1 MPRPNLILA
10 GTQKAGT
17 TWLHRCLGA
26 SAQVFASKSKELNH
40 FNKGDFASRNDA
52 YFAHFP
58 QQAGARYYLE
68 STPHYFQILAGKVN
82 VAQNIRT
89 TLGDIKILLMFR
101 DPVARYESAYIH
113 HMMKKRFDFTPEI
126 SRFCNEI
133 KMLEL
138 GHYADILRHWQG
150 YFSEIGVFFYD
161 DLQNAPDALIARV
174 MAFLGLENDI
184 PQRQIAFTANARAT
198 KARRY
203 FSPEAALPELTPE
216 LRARLADYYRPHIAD
231 FAALTGRDLSHWA
244 QSGES
249 S

>member
-1 MPRPNLILA
+1 MPLPNLILA

-26 SAQVFASKSKELNH
+26 SAHVYAAKTKELNH
-40 FNKGDFASRNDA
+40 FNKADFASRSES

-58 QQAGARYYLE
+58 AQDGAQYYLE

-82 VAQNIRT
+82 VAENIRT
-89 TLGDIKILLMFR
+89 CLGDIKILLMFR

-126 SRFCNEI
+126 SRFCNDI

-150 YFSEIGVFFYD
+150 YFSQIGVFFYD
-161 DLQNAPDALIARV
+161 DLLADANTLIARV
-174 MAFLGLENDI
+174 MAFLELENDI
-184 PQRQIAFTANARAT
+184 PQRQINFIANARAN
-198 KARRY
+198 KARHH
-203 FSPEAALPELTPE
+203 FPQGAPLPEMTPE
-216 LRARLADYYRPHIAD
+216 LRAKLAAYYRPHINE
-231 FAALTGRDLSHWA
+231 FAVLTGRDLSHWCA
-244 QSGES
+244 
-249 S
+249 